1 MNLDAW
7 EAALDDYVAEVSRNT
22 GEQSRHRSSRPART
36 HFRLPTDSSPRTS
49 FDSSP
54 ARSAT
59 RPALA
64 LLRICANDDVA
75 RDDRPTGLRVMR
87 RELPSHA
94 EPAARPRLECLQR
107 RKPAQVLQAD
117 APRDEIRAEDT
128 WLGIVEKAKLDRP
141 YRLFL
146 LTAERAYI
154 NQQNEVVCTMLGRMI
169 CTATPPGSQGR
180 IGGSV
185 HRSQTCPVQQGRAR
199 RAARGYEDELSEAI
213 PPRFRTAVLG
223 GCERGRGDPLRGQGS
238 VRRHGRG
245 LVLRRRR
252 L

>member
-1 MNLDAW
+1 MIA
-7 EAALDDYVAEVSRNT
+7 
-22 GEQSRHRSSRPART
+22 HRSSSHA
-36 HFRLPTDSSPRTS
+36 SG
-49 FDSSP
+49 
-54 ARSAT
+54 AA
-59 RPALA
+59 
-64 LLRICANDDVA
+64 
-75 RDDRPTGLRVMR
+75 G
-87 RELPSHA
+87 HA

-169 CTATPPGSQGR
+169 CTATPPGSRDDGSADPFIGR
-180 IGGSV
+180 K
-185 HRSQTCPVQQGRAR
+185 RVQFSK
-199 RAARGYEDELSEAI
+199 DELDALHAGTRTSSAGG